1 MSQDVLKYQ
10 DSLSILCEHKAKYRT
25 KNKSMFDFQHKCIFN
40 FSVSLYASCILIG
53 LFING
58 AIPLFYEISCEA
70 SYPVAEGVTGGFLT
84 MINNVVGIM
93 FLMVMLDKSIGENN

>member
-1 MSQDVLKYQ
+1 MNL
-10 DSLSILCEHKAKYRT
+10 LFL
-25 KNKSMFDFQHKCIFN
+25 
-40 FSVSLYASCILIG
+40 SVSLYASCILIG

-84 MINNVVGIM
+84 LINNLVGIM
-93 FLMVMLDKSIGENN
+93 FLFIMLIKSIGKETSNGCQTPTYVVSSISIK